1 MVITN
6 NDGDHSG
13 PVDGGAAFLLLNIS
27 NKELH
32 HEIASNN
39 IIATVNQLIWYWVRA
54 ILYDVDRQFFS

>member
-39 IIATVNQLIWYWVRA
+39 IIATVNQLI
-54 ILYDVDRQFFS
+54 